1 MTLIKGALRRHRP
14 LAITRKL
21 ARTMGGDAAVA
32 SEPGK
37 GSVFTLCLPGS
48 GIAKQEPNAVEICC
62 TAYVASWLIASVRRA
77 AQIRSLLKA

>member
-48 GIAKQEPNAVEICC
+48 GIEPNAVEICC